1 MRIALHV
8 FQAAVPP
15 VRKSRRR
22 AQRWKNIAV
31 DRISSVW
38 TRIGTADDA
47 FIITFVSHLAEE
59 AGYLVHSGINEFVT
73 PRASRKM
80 SRGRS

>member
-15 VRKSRRR
+15 VQKSRRR
-22 AQRWKNIAV
+22 AQGWKNIPV
-31 DRISSVW
+31 DRISSVS
-38 TRIGTADDA
+38 TRIGAADDA
-47 FIITFVSHLAEE
+47 FIITFVSHFAEE
-59 AGYLVHSGINEFVT
+59 AGRLAHSRINKFVT
-73 PRASRKM
+73 SRASRKM

>member
-22 AQRWKNIAV
+22 AQRWKNIPV

-47 FIITFVSHLAEE
+47 FIITLVSHFAEE
-59 AGYLVHSGINEFVT
+59 TGSSAHSRINKFVT